1 MGHSSF
7 WYHDPPE
14 ILPVMVKMKQVIHAN
29 LTFKGITATNRLPL
43 RFGGYKDM
51 SPRLLIESNHDLML
65 QEISRRE
72 ILEYTEDTYG
82 IDTTFEYDSDDIDGD
97 I

>member
-1 MGHSSF
+1 
-7 WYHDPPE
+7 
-14 ILPVMVKMKQVIHAN
+14 
-29 LTFKGITATNRLPL
+29 
-43 RFGGYKDM
+43 M